1 MITHPYLI
9 PLSLN
14 CCSEIVPHPVLVIM
28 TDGMDQAHWAIPRM
42 RGLRGPKSWGKYF
55 RPRVKVQG
63 VWVFFLGVYFF
74 LADDTQAHD
83 SNMTIEVIARA
94 LDQKIN
100 ISQSIIMISTLLCAT
115 NV

>member
-1 MITHPYLI
+1 
-9 PLSLN
+9 
-14 CCSEIVPHPVLVIM
+14 M